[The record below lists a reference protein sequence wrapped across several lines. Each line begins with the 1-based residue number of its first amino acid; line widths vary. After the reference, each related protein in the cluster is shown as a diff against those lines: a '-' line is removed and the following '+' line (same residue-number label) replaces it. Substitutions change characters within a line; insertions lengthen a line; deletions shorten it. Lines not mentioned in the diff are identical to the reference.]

1 MAASITETETKYDAA
16 ADVIL
21 PRLDGLPGV
30 VRSAEPEEQQLRAE
44 YFDTEDM
51 RLIRAGITLR
61 RRTGGS
67 DAGWHLKLPVGP
79 HSRTEIRLPLGDA
92 TREVPAE
99 LAELVRARTRNMSL
113 LPVATLTTRRQVTT
127 LLDKAGKSLAEVAD
141 DEVTGNRH
149 GDPASIT
156 RWREVEVEL
165 TAADQGLLLAADR
178 VLREAGMQP
187 AARAAKLERVLGS
200 AVPRQ
205 EPEPEVTASALACQ
219 VVVAYLRKHAD
230 ALLRLD
236 PMVRRDEPDAVHQMR
251 IATRRLR
258 STLRTFGQVVRDQD
272 TERLAI
278 ELKWLGGVLG
288 EARDSEVQ
296 ADRMEEHVRQTGP
309 ELLIGPVQAR
319 VAGHFGKVGALAR
332 AQVRSALNS
341 ERYFSLLDM
350 LDTAVAHPPLGP
362 DAQARATFVLPVAIG
377 RSYRRTRRRMR
388 QAERIPSGE
397 AKDAALHQARK
408 AAKQS
413 RYAAEAAEPAF
424 GSTAA
429 RFAKQMKSVQSVLGD
444 HQDTVVGREL
454 ARQLGVAANLADE
467 SSFSYGLFYGRE
479 VCRAEA
485 LQERAVRVWRRSSRP
500 RYWSWLDAG

>member
-1 MAASITETETKYDAA
+1 MLGRRTLMAASITETEIKYDAA

-79 HSRTEIRLPLGDA
+79 HSRTEIRLPLGHA

-236 PMVRRDEPDAVHQMR
+236 
-251 IATRRLR
+251 
-258 STLRTFGQVVRDQD
+258 
-272 TERLAI
+272 
-278 ELKWLGGVLG
+278 
-288 EARDSEVQ
+288 
-296 ADRMEEHVRQTGP
+296 RMEEHVRQTGP

-377 RSYRRTRRRMR
+377 RSYRKTRRRMR

-467 SSFSYGLFYGRE
+467 SSFSYGLF
-479 VCRAEA
+479 
-485 LQERAVRVWRRSSRP
+485 
-500 RYWSWLDAG
+500 